1 MINNEVSAV
10 MEQETYDKI
19 MLMIDEL
26 TALFPSLITL
36 SVKER
41 KKCHKKGDRSYSFVE
56 NAYSIGKEFNELVP
70 SFVDMDEM
78 RKDLDYEDKLSSIE
92 SKLRTLSSQL
102 SDTRLKAG
110 SEAMRAAVSIYNS
123 VKLAQKNNVSGSR
136 TAYELLKPRFAVSRR
151 PKNKPQEPEK
161 E

>member
-1 MINNEVSAV
+1 MTNNEVSAV

-19 MLMIDEL
+19 MQMIDEI
-26 TALFPSLITL
+26 TSLFPVLISL
-36 SVKER
+36 SAKER

-56 NAYSIGKEFNELVP
+56 NAYSIGNEFNDLVP
-70 SFVDMDEM
+70 PFVSIDEM
-78 RKDLDYEDKLSSIE
+78 KKDLDYEDKLAMIE
-92 SKLRTLSSQL
+92 SKLKTLSSQL

-123 VKLAQKNNVSGSR
+123 VKLAQRNNVSGSR
-136 TAYELLKPRFAVSRR
+136 TAYDLLKPRFEVRR
-151 PKNKPQEPEK
+151 HPKNKPQEPEK